1 MSDTQIGRN
10 INTHD
15 EAYIT
20 DPIPLSDL
28 ESTEILPANPDRIA
42 VQINNNSSTQAAWI
56 KLQDASVDDD
66 KKGIFLHKKG
76 DPHGEWNM
84 PTDNIYTGPICGIAA
99 VGSPT
104 VYATE
109 Y

>member
-1 MSDTQIGRN
+1 MSDVQKGRN

-15 EAYIT
+15 EAN
-20 DPIPLSDL
+20 IPEGIELNANT
-28 ESTEILPANPDRIA
+28 STEILPANPNRIA
-42 VQINNNSSTQAAWI
+42 VQINNNSSIQAAWI

-84 PTDNIYTGPICGIAA
+84 VTDNVYTGAICGIAA
-99 VGSPT
+99 AGNPI
-104 VYATE
+104 VYPTE